1 MAWKRL
7 DLPDPFAPTVKV
19 RKEGRRS
26 RGERGD
32 GGWARGGG
40 LTLGSSVFFEKAGV
54 PTEGRKKQRHKSEV
68 RKARTAG
75 WE

>member
-1 MAWKRL
+1 MG
-7 DLPDPFAPTVKV
+7 
-19 RKEGRRS
+19 EGPEVS
-26 RGERGD
+26 AAMVDGRG
-32 GGWARGGG
+32 GGG

>member
-1 MAWKRL
+1 MG
-7 DLPDPFAPTVKV
+7 
-19 RKEGRRS
+19 EGPEVS
-26 RGERGD
+26 AAMVDGRGE
-32 GGWARGGG
+32 

>member
-1 MAWKRL
+1 M
-7 DLPDPFAPTVKV
+7 V
-19 RKEGRRS
+19 
-26 RGERGD
+26 D
-32 GGWARGGG
+32 GRGGG